1 LRSQRGSS
9 ATFAGGLGAESMS
22 KVTVLELDW

>member
-9 ATFAGGLGAESMS
+9 ATFAGGVGAESVS
-22 KVTVLELDW
+22 NVTVLR